1 MDFNL
6 LLAILLG
13 YLLGSIPFAH
23 IIATR
28 VAGVDLA
35 KVGSRNIGTRNL
47 TRSLGLGW
55 GLLGGALDFGKGAL
69 AMCVGCALAPAAY
82 PWWMLAGTAAVAGH
96 NWPVW
101 LRFRGGKGLA
111 TAMGAAA
118 FVLLWPELI
127 IVVILGWLILHLT
140 KNVLLMAAAGFAAML
155 LMLQLH
161 HRPIELTWFV
171 LSLAAAVLL
180 GALPDILSKLHTRGG
195 ARSYFRDPNAAYK
208 KKPAR
213 KRRK

>member
-1 MDFNL
+1 MDSKL
-6 LLAILLG
+6 LLALVLG

-28 VAGVDLA
+28 VAGLDLS
-35 KVGSRNIGTRNL
+35 KVGSRNVGTRNL
-47 TRSLGLGW
+47 SRSVGLGW
-55 GLLGGALDFGKGAL
+55 GALGGALDFGKGAL
-69 AMCVGCALAPAAY
+69 AMCLGCALGAAY
-82 PWWMLAGTAAVAGH
+82 PYWMLAGTAAVVGH

-118 FVLLWPELI
+118 FVLLWPALI
-127 IVVILGWLILHLT
+127 IVAVIGWLILHFT
-140 KNVLLMAAAGFAAML
+140 KNVLLMAAVGFAAML

-161 HRPIELTWFV
+161 NRPIELTWFV
-171 LSLAAAVLL
+171 LTLAAAVLL
-180 GALPDILSKLHTRGG
+180 GALPDILSKLRKRGAVRG
-195 ARSYFRDPNAAYK
+195 YFRDPNAAYK

>member
-1 MDFNL
+1 LDAKL
-6 LLAILLG
+6 LLALVLG

-23 IIATR
+23 LIAGR
-28 VAGVDLA
+28 AAGLDLA
-35 KVGSRNIGTRNL
+35 KVGSRNVGTRNL
-47 TRSLGLGW
+47 TRSVGLGW
-55 GLLGGALDFGKGAL
+55 GALGGALDFGKGAL
-69 AMCVGCALAPAAY
+69 AMYLSSRLGAAY
-82 PWWMLAGTAAVAGH
+82 PLGMLAGTAAVVGH

-118 FVLLWPELI
+118 FVVLWPELI
-127 IVVILGWLILHLT
+127 IVFAIGWLTLYIT
-140 KNVLLMAAAGFAAML
+140 KNILITAAVGFAAML

-161 HRPIELTWFV
+161 DRPAELTWFV

-180 GALPDILSKLHTRGG
+180 GALPDILSKLGKRGAVRG
-195 ARSYFRDPNAAYK
+195 YFRDPNAVYK